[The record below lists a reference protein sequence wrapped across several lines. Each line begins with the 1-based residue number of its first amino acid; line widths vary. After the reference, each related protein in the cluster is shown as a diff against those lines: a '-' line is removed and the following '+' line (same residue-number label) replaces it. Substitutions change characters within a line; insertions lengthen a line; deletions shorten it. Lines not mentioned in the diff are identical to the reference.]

1 MKSKWMQVD
10 IKYNINSNMI
20 NLCCKIIIYLVVCN
34 NILINILFIVMNE
47 DKRNKFEK
55 YVIFYKV
62 LIICF
67 LYIYIFLMYLYMLN

>member
-55 YVIFYKV
+55 DVIFYKV
-62 LIICF
+62 
-67 LYIYIFLMYLYMLN
+67 

>member
-1 MKSKWMQVD
+1 MKSKLMQVD
-10 IKYNINSNMI
+10 IKYNFNSNMI

>member
-1 MKSKWMQVD
+1 MKSKLMQVD
-10 IKYNINSNMI
+10 IKYNFNINMI

-55 YVIFYKV
+55 YYIFYKV
-62 LIICF
+62 
-67 LYIYIFLMYLYMLN
+67 